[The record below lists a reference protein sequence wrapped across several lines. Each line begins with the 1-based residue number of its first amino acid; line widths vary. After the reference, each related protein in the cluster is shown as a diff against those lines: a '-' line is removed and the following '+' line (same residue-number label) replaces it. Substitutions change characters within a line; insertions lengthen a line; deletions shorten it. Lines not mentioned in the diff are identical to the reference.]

1 VCALALVAPG
11 AGCGATAGDGG
22 EGPLTVYVSVPLR
35 GEHAAEGMAVRDG
48 ARLALQ
54 DAGGSAGGIE
64 VAGRFLDATGDGPR
78 RPRWDPAAV
87 AENARTAAQDTSA
100 IAYVGDF
107 ESGATRSSVPI
118 TNQAMMLQ
126 ISPASTA
133 LDLTSTGPEAG
144 DEVPELVQPSGE
156 RTFARVIPDD
166 IAQGEAAAAWAE
178 ELGARRAAVLTD
190 GSPFG
195 ELLAGEFTEE
205 AGGLGIEVVAEE
217 ALGTAAS
224 MRLSRA
230 RPDVVYYGGA
240 AEGALPVL
248 RSVAAELPKATM
260 IGSDAL
266 LLDSA
271 FLVAG
276 EELEPRL
283 RITSAAQDPEQLP
296 PDGQRFVAEYRDRY
310 GREPDRYAA
319 YGYEAMALVLDSI
332 ERAEGGGDDRRAVVE
347 AALET
352 SDRASVLGTYSI
364 DAAGDTTL
372 DALGG
377 YRIEEGDPV
386 FERALSVP

>member
-1 VCALALVAPG
+1 
-11 AGCGATAGDGG
+11 
-22 EGPLTVYVSVPLR
+22 LTVYVSAPLR
-35 GEHAAEGMAVRDG
+35 GEHALEGRAIRDG
-48 ARLALQ
+48 ARLALAE
-54 DAGGSAGGIE
+54 AGG
-64 VAGRFLDATGDGPR
+64 VAGETEVRLRVLDDTDGPDAK
-78 RPRWDPAAV
+78 PGELAVAGSAWRWSPSVV
-87 AENARTAAQDTSA
+87 AENARTAAQDTSS
-100 IAYVGDF
+100 IAYIGDF
-107 ESGATRSSVPI
+107 ESGATRTSVPI
-118 TNQAMMLQ
+118 TNQAMVLQ

-133 LDLTSTGPEAG
+133 LDLTSTGPETG

-166 IAQGEAAAAWAE
+166 VAQGEAAAAWAE

-205 AGGLGIEVVAEE
+205 AGGLGMEVVAEVSVGSG
-217 ALGTAAS
+217 APS
-224 MRLSRA
+224 RLSRA

-240 AEGALPVL
+240 AEGALPML
-248 RSVAAELPKATM
+248 RSVAAELPRATL

-271 FLVAG
+271 FLAAG
-276 EELEPRL
+276 GELEPRL

-310 GREPDRYAA
+310 GRDPDRYAA
-319 YGYEAMALVLDSI
+319 YGYEAMALTLDAI

-364 DAAGDTTL
+364 DGAGDTTL
-372 DALGG
+372 DALAG
-377 YRIEEGDPV
+377 YRIEEGEPV